1 MTVDNQNRKIKIVD
15 SGNICQVSVIKSYY
29 ISIAMSNWH
38 LVLIWDTILLVW
50 FSGTAYSNIQQKA
63 SEPSNTTGT
72 NTPTTCKRYTET
84 WWKKSSNMN
93 LCTRTLCV
101 KLNLLPIDP
110 DDPRHI
116 PWSIGFDKDWFVSPG
131 DIVVMVEIWSLES
144 LDGGYHDWCDNKL
157 YPLPWSCA
165 SSIKILVYELEL
177 KSLKLHCIQI
187 KFFVILFGTRFILK
201 QRENI
206 KPDLFWL
213 QNWFQSLIN

>member
-101 KLNLLPIDP
+101 KLNLLSIDP

-116 PWSIGFDKDWFVSPG
+116 PWSMGFDKDWFVSPG

-157 YPLPWSCA
+157 YPLPWVCNP
-165 SSIKILVYELEL
+165 SIKIQVY
-177 KSLKLHCIQI
+177 
-187 KFFVILFGTRFILK
+187 VGT
-201 QRENI
+201 QVT
-206 KPDLFWL
+206 
-213 QNWFQSLIN
+213 